1 LKLATGR
8 SPTPDGRLMVVS
20 HDLSSAVP
28 ATGIAGTL
36 QQAIDHWDEAA
47 PSLQALYVRL
57 NAGDLQGAVRFQP
70 EAMAAPLP
78 RAWQWLDGSAFPT
91 HGKLMQRAFGLP
103 AINTTLP
110 LMYQGMS
117 HRFLGATEDVAF
129 PSEKDEID
137 FEGEFGIITGAVPM
151 SSTADAA
158 WSQIRL
164 IVQINDWSLRAIA
177 PIEMKTG
184 FGWIQAKPACSV
196 APVAVTPDEFGAAW
210 RQGRLNATL
219 EVCRNGDVFGVVPSD
234 EMEFGFHDLIA
245 HAARTRAICS
255 GTIIGS
261 GTVSTSMFRDAG
273 SCCISER
280 RAIEM
285 IDFSEPR
292 TGFLKFGER
301 ISMQTRVAG
310 HTVSPFG
317 MLDQRIVKAVTRQPA
332 FSPP

>member
-1 LKLATGR
+1 MKLATER
-8 SPTPDGRLMVVS
+8 LPIPDGRLMVVS
-20 HDLSSAVP
+20 RDLSSMAP

-36 QQAIDHWDEAA
+36 QQALDHWDEVA
-47 PSLQALYVRL
+47 PALEALYLRL
-57 NAGDLQGAVRFQP
+57 NARELPDAIRFQP
-70 EAMAAPLP
+70 ETMAAPLP

-91 HGKLMQRAFGLP
+91 HGKLMQRAFNLP
-103 AINTTLP
+103 SIDTRLP

-117 HRFLGATEDVAF
+117 HQFLGATEDVAF
-129 PSEKDEID
+129 PSEADDID
-137 FEGEFGIITGAVPM
+137 FEGEFGVVTGSVPM
-151 SSTADAA
+151 SSTAGAA
-158 WSQIRL
+158 LSRIRL
-164 IVQINDWSLRAIA
+164 VVQINDWSLRAIA
-177 PIEMKTG
+177 PIEMRTG

-210 RQGRLNATL
+210 HEARLDATL
-219 EVCRNGDVFGVVPSD
+219 EVRRNGDVFGAVPSN

-261 GTVSTSMFRDAG
+261 GTVSTSRFRDVG

-292 TGFLKFGER
+292 TGFLTFGER
-301 ISMQTRVAG
+301 ISMETRVSG
-310 HTVSPFG
+310 HAVSPFG
-317 MLDQRIVKAVTRQPA
+317 MLDQRIVKSVHPQQR
-332 FSPP
+332 

>member
-1 LKLATGR
+1 
-8 SPTPDGRLMVVS
+8 MVVS
-20 HDLSSAVP
+20 RDLSSTVP
-28 ATGIAGTL
+28 AAGIADTL

-47 PSLQALYVRL
+47 PALQALYRKL
-57 NAGDLQGAVRFQP
+57 NAGELKSAIRFQP
-70 EAMAAPLP
+70 ETMAAPLP

-103 AINTTLP
+103 AIDIRLP

-117 HRFLGATEDVAF
+117 HQFLGATEDVAF
-129 PSEKDEID
+129 PSETDEID
-137 FEGEFGIITGAVPM
+137 FEGEFGVITGTVPM

-158 WSQIRL
+158 LDQIRL

-196 APVAVTPDEFGAAW
+196 APVAVTPDEFAAEW
-210 RQGRLNATL
+210 REGRLNATL
-219 EVCRNGDVFGVVPSD
+219 EVRRNGELFGAVPAD

-245 HAARTRAICS
+245 HAARTRALCA

-261 GTVSTSMFRDAG
+261 GTVSTSTFRDAG

-292 TGFLKFGER
+292 TGFLKFGDR
-301 ISMQTRVAG
+301 IVMQARVAG
-310 HTVSPFG
+310 HAVSPFG
-317 MLDQRIVKAVTRQPA
+317 MLDQRIVRAVNP
-332 FSPP
+332 